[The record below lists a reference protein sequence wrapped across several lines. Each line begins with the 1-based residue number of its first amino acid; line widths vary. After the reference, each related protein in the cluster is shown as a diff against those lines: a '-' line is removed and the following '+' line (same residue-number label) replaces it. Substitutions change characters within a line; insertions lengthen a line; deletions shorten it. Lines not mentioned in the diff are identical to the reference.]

1 MADIWFTDYVLE
13 QLALFGGVTARRMF
27 GGEGLFKGG
36 LMFALI
42 ADGELFFKVDD
53 SNRPDFEAVKSQPFT
68 YAKKEGKTA
77 SLSYWYVP
85 EDIIEDPDALNGWA
99 TKAYAVAV
107 SARIKSAAKPKP
119 RRGVTKAK
127 RARRRLSSV

>member
-13 QLALFGGVTARRMF
+13 QLELFGGVTARRMF
-27 GGEGLFKGG
+27 GGQGLFKGG

-53 SNRPDFEAVKSQPFT
+53 SNRPDFETIKSQPFT
-68 YAKKEGKTA
+68 YEKKEGKSA

-85 EDIIEDPDALNGWA
+85 EEIIEDPDELKEWA
-99 TKAYAVAV
+99 SKAYAVAV
-107 SARIKSAAKPKP
+107 KARKASEAKPKARRTSARAKRP
-119 RRGVTKAK
+119 RR
-127 RARRRLSSV
+127 R

>member
-13 QLALFGGVTARRMF
+13 QLTLFGGVTARRMF

-99 TKAYAVAV
+99 TKAYAV
-107 SARIKSAAKPKP
+107 KSAAKPKP